1 MYACIRERVRKERPR
16 SQGHTQED
24 ELIST
29 LFGQSDLLGSSLDE
43 VFDVLLFFLFFSLLW
58 EVNGVKRSTSP
69 TPSNHSHREHVK
81 LTLRSNIDEQRLNS
95 CLLGSDFCSLAFPC
109 SR

>member
-1 MYACIRERVRKERPR
+1 VRKERPR

-81 LTLRSNIDEQRLNS
+81 LTQRSNIDEPIK
-95 CLLGSDFCSLAFPC
+95 D
-109 SR
+109 

>member
-29 LFGQSDLLGSSLDE
+29 LFGQSDLVGSSLDE
-43 VFDVLLFFLFFSLLW
+43 VFDVLLFFLFFSFFGGLTVLKGALVQLQVITHT
-58 EVNGVKRSTSP
+58 EST
-69 TPSNHSHREHVK
+69 
-81 LTLRSNIDEQRLNS
+81 
-95 CLLGSDFCSLAFPC
+95 
-109 SR
+109 